1 MNQMNT
7 PLSGDMSQHFSA
19 TTPNPVPE
27 STGGNSAPLST
38 AVSAP
43 ASVPAS
49 ASMSAPQSVP
59 QSGTQPISQYT
70 ASSVSVS
77 VSESQAMAHST
88 PSYIPQAPVP
98 PVNIESVS
106 EKIEDPINTPLQ
118 VDPNKEAVKKSQYF
132 NNSIFWIETEKIVP
146 NPYQPRKEFDAHALR
161 DLSESIRMYGLL
173 QPLVVTRREITK
185 EDGGLATQ
193 YELISG
199 ERRLRASK
207 LAGLTQVPVII
218 RAGEEDARVK
228 LELAIIENLQR
239 EDLNPIDRARSFQRL
254 NSEFGLTHVQIAE
267 KVGKSREY
275 VTNSIRLLAL
285 PEYILDALSEKK
297 ITEGHTRPLLMLIDR
312 PQEQDVL
319 FKEIMARKMTVR
331 EAERAAR
338 GVAVER
344 IRKHDINPELRN
356 LEKELNDTLGTRV
369 YIEKKE
375 QGGKV
380 VIDFFNLED
389 VRNILNML
397 HGSQASQGIVGAVT
411 SPAPDLTETQAA
423 EVLASITDATPLNIV
438 SASAEKDAE
447 AGIVVPEAST
457 PADDSTKQDIE
468 DDGMYSIKNFSI

>member
-1 MNQMNT
+1 MNPTNT
-7 PLSGDMSQHFSA
+7 PTPGEQSQNLQTSIPQNDMPHIPHTPFGISSHLSPNQQHTVSEA
-19 TTPNPVPE
+19 
-27 STGGNSAPLST
+27 NSDLIHDSN
-38 AVSAP
+38 
-43 ASVPAS
+43 
-49 ASMSAPQSVP
+49 
-59 QSGTQPISQYT
+59 PISVGQG
-70 ASSVSVS
+70 
-77 VSESQAMAHST
+77 MAHST
-88 PSYIPQAPVP
+88 PVFIPEVASVEIP
-98 PVNIESVS
+98 PQPAIEEKKENIT
-106 EKIEDPINTPLQ
+106 DPINTPLP
-118 VDPNKEAVKKSQYF
+118 VDETKEALKKSQYF

-146 NPYQPRKEFDAHALR
+146 NPYQPRKEFDQHALR

-173 QPLVVTRREITK
+173 QPLVVTRKEITK

-285 PEYILDALSEKK
+285 PDYILEALGEKK
-297 ITEGHTRPLLMLIDR
+297 ISEGHTRPLLMLIDR

-319 FKEIMARKMTVR
+319 FKEIMARRMTVR

-338 GVAVER
+338 GVAIER
-344 IRKHDINPELRN
+344 IRKHDVNPELRN
-356 LEKELNDTLGTRV
+356 LEKDLNDTLGTRV

-389 VRNILNML
+389 VRNILDML
-397 HGSQASQGIVGAVT
+397 HMAQRAKQGGGDAGVLSSALGSASDI
-411 SPAPDLTETQAA
+411 AA
-423 EVLASITDATPLNIV
+423 SISQITDATPLQNVI
-438 SASAEKDAE
+438 SASAEKDLE
-447 AGIVVPEAST
+447 AGVDVPEAAT
-457 PADDSTKQDIE
+457 LPDDSTKQDAE
-468 DDGMYSIKNFSI
+468 EDGMYSIKNFSI